1 MGNFN
6 CYENNLTSLIGCP
19 KSVGGCFYCWNNKIR
34 TFEGFPY
41 HIGGHFFCEENPIF
55 ELWKLFEDTTKVELF
70 NDFGITDGKV
80 VILDRLNEFLEMI
93 GKPSNI
99 TEVKGYKCI

>member
-1 MGNFN
+1 MAMDPSMLMVEFI
-6 CYENNLTSLIGCP
+6 YI
-19 KSVGGCFYCWNNKIR
+19 KWSVSFYCDN
-34 TFEGFPY
+34 
-41 HIGGHFFCEENPIF
+41 NPIY
-55 ELWKLFEDTTKVELF
+55 ELWKLFGDTTKIELF